1 MSAMSVVLR
10 EATAEDVD
18 SVVHLVGAMLRDMAS
33 YGGRALDAEHQVE
46 SELRAHLTSGLGD
59 RDHVVLL
66 AALEGNEKAPVGV
79 IEASVRSPH
88 SVFRSRRV
96 LHIHS
101 IYVEPGYRREGIGRT
116 LLDAALEWGREAGC
130 IEAELNV
137 LVNNPARRL
146 YVRTGFEVLEVK
158 MGREL

>member
-1 MSAMSVVLR
+1 MSAMSMVLR

-33 YGGRALDAEHQVE
+33 YGGRALDAEDQVE
-46 SELRAHLTSGLGD
+46 SELRAHFTGGLGD

-66 AALEGNEKAPVGV
+66 VALEGSEKAPVGV
-79 IEASVRSPH
+79 IEASVRPPH
-88 SVFRSRRV
+88 SIFRSRRV

-101 IYVEPGYRREGIGRT
+101 IYVDPGRRREGIGHT

-130 IEAELNV
+130 VEAELNV

-146 YVRTGFEVLEVK
+146 YERTGFEVLEVK
-158 MGREL
+158 MSREL

>member
-1 MSAMSVVLR
+1 MSPMDLVLR
-10 EATAEDVD
+10 NATAEDLD

-33 YGGRALDAEHQVE
+33 YGGRALNAEDQVE
-46 SELRAHLTSGLGD
+46 SELRAHFTRGLGG

-88 SVFRSRRV
+88 SIFRSRRV

-101 IYVEPGYRREGIGRT
+101 IYVEPGDRREGIGRA
-116 LLDAALEWGREAGC
+116 LLDAALEWGRGAGC
-130 IEAELNV
+130 VEAALNV
-137 LVNNPARRL
+137 LADNPARRL
-146 YVRTGFEVLEVK
+146 YERTGFEVLEVK